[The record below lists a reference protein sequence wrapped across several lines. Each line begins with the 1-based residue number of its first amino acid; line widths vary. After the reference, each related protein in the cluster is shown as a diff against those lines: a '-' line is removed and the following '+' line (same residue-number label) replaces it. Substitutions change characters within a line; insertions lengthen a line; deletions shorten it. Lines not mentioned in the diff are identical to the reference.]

1 LVRNPP
7 LSSPGRDCACA
18 VYYHEIS
25 MPVLR
30 NIGRFILANLAVAAI
45 PTILLQIFRQGAT
58 VHDMGNNFQYSLI
71 YTLCIATPA
80 WFFMGRL
87 GRRVSC
93 LPRFSRVLSLAVALA
108 GMALAGSFAANLIF
122 VAIGWQETAHFW
134 PDLGYGLRIA
144 IFMTLLISVTTTVFE
159 VLRGRL
165 QAATEELRTRQL
177 EEERARQLV
186 TQARLSSLESR
197 IHPHFLFNTLNSIS
211 ALIREDPAQ
220 GRTDRGAAGGA
231 VALFAG
237 QQCPRPG
244 ALAAGVARGGGL
256 PGDREDAFRRPPAVH
271 AGCAA
276 GRGGPGR
283 SAAGAADW
291 WWRTASS
298 TPWRRAAMEARSAWP
313 RACSSGCLV
322 LEVSDDGPGFER
334 SFPAAGPRPGEPS
347 GALDRPC
354 STARAPRHRAPRR
367 PHGGGSF
374 RAAKESAGMMRAF
387 RGGRRA
393 AGGAPAQTHAG

>member
-30 NIGRFILANLAVAAI
+30 NMGRFILANLAVAAI

-211 ALIREDPAQ
+211 ALIREDPGKAE
-220 GRTDRGAAGGA
+220 RTVERLAALLRYSLDNHARGLVPLRQELHVIEDKPEIEKTGFGDRLRFTLDVPPHVEDLEVPPLALQLVVENSIKHA
-231 VALFAG
+231 VA
-237 QQCPRPG
+237 PRRQG
-244 ALAAGVARGGGL
+244 GEIRVAARLLA
-256 PGDREDAFRRPPAVH
+256 D
-271 AGCAA
+271 
-276 GRGGPGR
+276 
-283 SAAGAADW
+283 
-291 WWRTASS
+291 
-298 TPWRRAAMEARSAWP
+298 
-313 RACSSGCLV
+313 CLL
-322 LEVSDDGPGFER
+322 LEVSDDGPGFEWA
-334 SFPAAGPRPGEPS
+334 SLKPGHGLENLQERLQ
-347 GALDRPC
+347 ALFDGE
-354 STARAPRHRAPRR
+354 ARLDIAR
-367 PHGGGSF
+367 
-374 RAAKESAGMMRAF
+374 
-387 RGGRRA
+387 RGGRMVVA
-393 AGGAPAQTHAG
+393 VSVPQKKVLA